1 MTALPTSG
9 PLAGP
14 RHPADAPAAAPAA
27 DPAAGPT
34 TDLARAHAS
43 QQAAA
48 VVEALGR
55 VVLGQRTTIEH
66 AVTAVLA
73 GGHVLLEDQPGTG
86 KTLLARSLATVLGS
100 SFRRV
105 QATPELTAEDVTG
118 GPVYDPASGALRF
131 VPGPVFAHVVLV
143 DELNR
148 TPARTQAAF
157 MEAMDERAVTVDG
170 VRHALPDPHL
180 VVATQNPLDH
190 AGTYP
195 LPEGQLDRFL
205 VALSLGRLAPDVE
218 ADVVRAR
225 IAGVT
230 EAGLAPVVDPLG
242 LQVLQAHARATHVA
256 QNILDYAVAI
266 VRATRA
272 HPAVE
277 LGASTRAAVG
287 LVAAAQARTLLAGR
301 AFVTADD
308 VKALAAAVL
317 GHRLVLRGR
326 ATGSGSDAGRALIM
340 ELLTTVTV
348 PVGR

>member
-1 MTALPTSG
+1 MTALQ
-9 PLAGP
+9 
-14 RHPADAPAAAPAA
+14 DAARGSSPAAAPPA
-27 DPAAGPT
+27 DPARAQASAQAG
-34 TDLARAHAS
+34 
-43 QQAAA
+43 
-48 VVEALGR
+48 ALVDALCR

-86 KTLLARSLATVLGS
+86 KTLLARSLATALGA

-118 GPVYDPASGALRF
+118 GPVYDPASGSLRF

-170 VRHALPDPHL
+170 VRHALPEPHL

-205 VALSLGRLAPDVE
+205 VALSLGRLGPDVE

-225 IAGVT
+225 IAGLT
-230 EAGLAPVVDPLG
+230 EAGLAPVIDPHG
-242 LQVLQAHARATHVA
+242 LSVIQAHARATHVA
-256 QNILDYAVAI
+256 QNVLDYAVAI

-287 LVAAAQARTLLAGR
+287 LVAAGQARALLDGR
-301 AFVTADD
+301 AFVAADD

-326 ATGSGSDAGRALIM
+326 GAGSGSDAGRSLVT
-340 ELLTTVTV
+340 ELVATVSV
-348 PVGR
+348 PIGR